1 MRQKE
6 GEAVEDLAKHPL
18 FTGVEE
24 EVLEGVMDHAVGL
37 DIAKGET
44 IYEPKRFHRC
54 LGVLLRGRVQVR
66 REQLLVSVLEAGD
79 VFGAAA
85 LFHPCPQYPTTLT
98 ALTPCTVLLIPQEQV
113 RQLLH
118 TSGAFAQHYVEYL
131 SGRIHFL
138 SRRLDTV
145 SAGSSQVRLAQYLL
159 TAREEDGTVTLSATQ
174 LCQRIAVG
182 RATLYRAFEVLEGEG
197 LITRDGKTIHIP
209 DPQRLSV
216 YATLESGKE
225 ESK

>member
-1 MRQKE
+1 M
-6 GEAVEDLAKHPL
+6 EDLAAHPL
-18 FTGVEE
+18 FAGVEAA
-24 EVLEGVMDHAVGL
+24 VLEDVLGQASCL
-37 DIAKGET
+37 EIPRGET
-44 IYEPKRFHRC
+44 IYQPTRFLRC

-85 LFHPCPQYPTTLT
+85 LFQPGENYPTTLT
-98 ALTPCTVLLIPQEQV
+98 ALTPCTVLLIGQEQV
-113 RQLLH
+113 QRLLH
-118 TSGAFAQHYVEYL
+118 TSGAFAENYVVYL

-145 SAGSSQVRLAQYLL
+145 SASSSQVRLAQYLL
-159 TAREEDGTVTLSATQ
+159 TAQDEEGKVTLSATQ

-197 LITRDGKTIHIP
+197 VITRSGKTITIT
-209 DPQRLSV
+209 DSQRLGA
-216 YATLESGKE
+216 YGTLESGKE
-225 ESK
+225 EMK